1 MIAALALAAC
11 GGSSSDAGT
20 TGSEP
25 GGSNPALEFAQCMR
39 SNGVPNFPDPGQ
51 HGIISVPIGAA
62 QSPAFQS
69 AQKACA
75 KYSPKQGA
83 PLHMTASQQRAALRF
98 AQCMR
103 RNGLPGF
110 PDPESGSGS
119 PGSGPVLVLR
129 GLLFSMAGS
138 DINPRSPAFM
148 HTAQACGI
156 KLPSR

>member
-1 MIAALALAAC
+1 MIAALVLAAC
-11 GGSSSDAGT
+11 GGGSSDAGGT
-20 TGSEP
+20 TGSGP
-25 GGSNPALEFAQCMR
+25 GGSDPALKFAQCMR

-51 HGIISVPIGAA
+51 RGIEIPIGSA

-75 KYSPKQGA
+75 KYGPKQGA

-103 RNGLPGF
+103 RNGVPGF

-119 PGSGPVLVLR
+119 PGSGPVLALR
-129 GLLFSMAGS
+129 GLLFAMAGS
-138 DINPRSPAFM
+138 DINPRSPAFI
-148 HTAQACGI
+148 HAAQACGI
-156 KLPSR
+156 KLPSA